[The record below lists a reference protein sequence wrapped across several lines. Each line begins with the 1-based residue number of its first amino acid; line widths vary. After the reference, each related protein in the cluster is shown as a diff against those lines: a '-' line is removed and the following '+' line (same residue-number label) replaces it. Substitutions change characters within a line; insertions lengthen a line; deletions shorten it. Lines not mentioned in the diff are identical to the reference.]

1 MQWNLQPGVW
11 PKTEFVAVT
20 LVTGEINAGKT
31 AWLKN
36 RAEATGSAAWLSV
49 KNFSGPSVSIFQGY
63 DLLALPSGKTVP
75 LARLSLP
82 AENSTGWFPF
92 KRFFFNQAAFTRAMS
107 LFSDSPPDAAACILD
122 EAGPLELEGRGFAPL
137 LTRLLDRD
145 VDLYLSVRPSLVEEI
160 QREFGFSA
168 FEIIRLPG
176 C

>member
-11 PKTEFVAVT
+11 PKAEFVAVT

-36 RAEATGSAAWLSV
+36 RAEAPGSAAWLSV
-49 KNFSGPSVSIFQGY
+49 KYFSSASVPIFQGY
-63 DLLALPSGKTVP
+63 DLLTLPSGKAVP

-82 AENSTGWFPF
+82 AENNAEWFPF

-107 LFSDSPPDAAACILD
+107 LFSDSPPDSAAACILD

-137 LTRLLDRD
+137 LTRLLDRSAD
-145 VDLYLSVRPSLVEEI
+145 MYLSVRPSLVEVI
-160 QREFGFSA
+160 QRDFGFSA
-168 FEIIRLPG
+168 SEIIRLPG
-176 C
+176 